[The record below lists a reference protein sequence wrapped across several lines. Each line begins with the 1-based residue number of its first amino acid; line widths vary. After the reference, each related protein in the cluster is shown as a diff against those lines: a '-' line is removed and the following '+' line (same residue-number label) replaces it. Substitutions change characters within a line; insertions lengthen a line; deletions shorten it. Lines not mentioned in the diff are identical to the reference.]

1 MAFLNELAKREERF
15 APGHRLCP
23 GCGQSIIVRAL
34 LNITDYEIVVAN
46 ATGCLEV
53 CSGLFPYTTWRIPWI
68 HSAFEN
74 AASTIA
80 GVEAM
85 YKVWKRKGKTDKDI
99 KFVALAS
106 DGGTYDIG
114 LQALSGALERWHDFL
129 YICIDNQAYEN
140 TGVQRSSSSPFGVNT
155 TTTPVG
161 KVKRGGKEQRRKD
174 IMSVVEGHHVPYT
187 AQASLHD
194 WRDLMKKIKRALDTE
209 GPTYINVIQP
219 CCTGWGFPPDMTI
232 EVARMAVE
240 TCAWPIYEVIDGKIK
255 INYKPKKK
263 LPIEEWFKMQ
273 GRFTHILKPHNKDLL
288 RKAQQFTDEHWE
300 WLLKREVAG
309 L

>member
-1 MAFLNELAKREERF
+1 MAFLNELAKREERL

-34 LNITDYEIVVAN
+34 LNITNYEIVIAN

-53 CSGLFPYTTWRIPWI
+53 CSGLFPYTSWRVPWI

-80 GVEAM
+80 GAEAM
-85 YKVWKRKGKTDKDI
+85 YRVLKRKGKIDKDV

-129 YICIDNQAYEN
+129 YVCIDNQAYEN
-140 TGVQRSSSSPFGVNT
+140 TGVQRSSASPFGANT
-155 TTTPVG
+155 TTSPVG
-161 KVKRGGKEQRRKD
+161 KIKRGKEQDRKD
-174 IMSVVEGHHVPYT
+174 IVSIVEGHHVPYT
-187 AQASLHD
+187 AQASLHN
-194 WRDLMKKIKRALDTE
+194 WRDMMNKFKRALETE

-219 CCTGWGFPPDMTI
+219 CCTGWGFAPDMTI
-232 EVARMAVE
+232 EVAKIAVE

-255 INYKPKKK
+255 INYKPKEK
-263 LPIEEWFKMQ
+263 LPLEEWFKMQ
-273 GRFTHILKPHNKDLL
+273 RRFAHMLKPENKDML
-288 RKAQQFTDEHWE
+288 KEAQRLTDEHWE
-300 WLLKREVAG
+300 WLLKRESAG

>member
-1 MAFLNELAKREERF
+1 MAFLNDLAKRGERF

-34 LNITDYEIVVAN
+34 LNITDYEIVIAN

-53 CSGLFPYTTWRIPWI
+53 CSGLFPYTSWCVPWI

-80 GVEAM
+80 GAEAM
-85 YKVWKRKGKTDKDI
+85 YRAWKRKGRTDKDI

-129 YICIDNQAYEN
+129 YLCIDNQAYEN
-140 TGVQRSSSSPFGVNT
+140 TGVQRSSASPFGANT

-161 KVKRGGKEQRRKD
+161 KVKRGKEQRRKD
-174 IMSVVEGHHVPYT
+174 IMSIVEGHHIPYA
-187 AQASLHD
+187 AQASLHN
-194 WRDLMKKIKRALDTE
+194 WRDLMNKIKRALDTK
-209 GPTYINVIQP
+209 GPTYINVLQP
-219 CCTGWGFPPDMTI
+219 CCTGWGFPPDMTV
-232 EVARMAVE
+232 EVARIAVE
-240 TCAWPIYEVIDGKIK
+240 TCAWPIYEVVDGKVK

-263 LPIEEWFKMQ
+263 LPVEEWFKMQ
-273 GRFTHILKPHNKDLL
+273 RRFAHMLKPENKDLL
-288 RKAQQFTDEHWE
+288 GRAQELVDEHWE
-300 WLLKREVAG
+300 WLLKREAAG

>member
-1 MAFLNELAKREERF
+1 MAFLNNLAKREERF

-23 GCGQSIIVRAL
+23 GCGQSIIARAL
-34 LNITDYEIVVAN
+34 LNITDYEIVIAS

-53 CSGLFPYTTWRIPWI
+53 CSGLFPYTTWRVPWI

-85 YKVWKRKGKTDKDI
+85 YRVWKRKGKTDKDI

-129 YICIDNQAYEN
+129 YLCIDNQAYEN
-140 TGVQRSSSSPFGVNT
+140 TGVQRSSASPFGVNT

-161 KVKRGGKEQRRKD
+161 KVKRGKEQKRKD
-174 IMSVVEGHHVPYT
+174 IMSVVEGHHIPYA

-194 WRDLMKKIKRALDTE
+194 WRDLMNKIKRALDTE

-219 CCTGWGFPPDMTI
+219 CCTGWGFPPEMTI
-232 EVARMAVE
+232 EVAKIAVE
-240 TCAWPIYEVIDGKIK
+240 TCAWPIYEIIDGKIK

-263 LPIEEWFKMQ
+263 LPIEEYFKMQ
-273 GRFTHILKPHNKDLL
+273 GRFIHILKPQNKDLL
-288 RKAQQFTDEHWE
+288 QKAQQFTDEHWE
-300 WLLKREVAG
+300 WLLKREAAG

>member
-1 MAFLNELAKREERF
+1 MAFLNELAKREERL

-23 GCGQSIIVRAL
+23 GCGQPIIVRAL
-34 LNITDYEIVVAN
+34 LNITDYEIVIAH
-46 ATGCLEV
+46 ATGCMEV
-53 CSGLFPYTTWRIPWI
+53 CSGLFPYTSWRVPWI

-80 GVEAM
+80 GAEAM

-129 YICIDNQAYEN
+129 YVCIDNQAYQN
-140 TGVQRSSSSPFGVNT
+140 TGVQRSSASPFGSNT
-155 TTTPVG
+155 STTPVG
-161 KVKRGGKEQRRKD
+161 KVKKGKEQPRKD
-174 IMSVVEGHHVPYT
+174 IVSIAEGHHIPYV
-187 AQASLHD
+187 AQGSPHA
-194 WRDLMKKIKRALDTE
+194 WRDLMNKMKRGLEVE
-209 GPTYINVIQP
+209 GPAYLNVIQP
-219 CCTGWGFPPDMTI
+219 CCLGWRFPPDMTI
-232 EVARMAVE
+232 EVARMSAE
-240 TCAWPIYEVIDGKIK
+240 TCVWPLYEVIDGAIK

-263 LPIEEWFKMQ
+263 LPIEEYFKMQ
-273 GRFTHILKPHNKDLL
+273 GRFAHFLKPENKDML
-288 RKAQQFTDEHWE
+288 KEAQRLTDKHWE
-300 WLLKREVAG
+300 WLLKREAAG